1 MSESNFTASQ
11 EVDLAELQLQQ
22 ELRSMFDVDAQTY
35 LQSYIDIVE
44 RLQANSWTADIQEMY
59 RCVHTIKGGAVTVGA
74 DAILYVSTLLE
85 EILSDLRYLQIA
97 PPLEDNRLSQMLLEA
112 GELLTA
118 SLQVQDTG
126 TAASSAVQ
134 PSLDRLNDLRQTMQE
149 SYLAEI
155 NEKTQLFIEFAEQG
169 FDLVVLD
176 LDMAIEQLPDTGKVP
191 NDTLQITKETL
202 KQLIQIG
209 KDLEFEKGWIEL
221 LQKSKQFLTRLEA
234 DFWKAE
240 FSGFLKELKACA
252 RVGGVVKKPAPEK
265 EKSVT
270 VTFGAEEKA
279 SESQPKSIQ
288 PEKPDR
294 DATAN
299 LQIPVPLE
307 RLNLSAQHM
316 VETLLSARSCQGY
329 NQVLQNQLAQLTNL
343 SKEIVSNISQL
354 RQLQNDYA
362 LLEDLQQDR
371 DRSGD
376 GPKLETYRRGY
387 TIINRLL
394 ESSLR
399 ISELGAEASIASR
412 NTTESISLLDRN
424 LLNLQRTVEE
434 SRLIPF
440 SKLVFRARA
449 ILRDLTTRYS
459 KPVQLIVQGEKLQ
472 LDVGTLQSLEPVLL
486 HLLRNSFDHGLES
499 PEDRTAKGKPSQG
512 TIVLSLRRQGNF
524 YQLNIQDDGRGIDG
538 EVIKKIAKEKGM
550 LLTNTDTPA
559 DILTVICQPGFSS
572 KSEVSDISGRGVGMD
587 VVNSQILSLGGQLS
601 LDTAVGKGSTFQL
614 RLPVPHLLVRCI
626 LVRVGENKFA
636 IPTEEVLTTT
646 IWNNLSDRKTVQP
659 GSIFSYLIEQEDG
672 SIPALDLLEYWRK
685 GITRELSET
694 AICLRIRSSSLTA
707 TQQKKEVWLLADDLI
722 DQLDLLINPIPEP
735 LIAPVGLMGV
745 SLQNDGSLIPI
756 IEPSSLAQQLWV
768 GLAEEAESGYDDYIG
783 SDYVSY
789 FEEVEDDDDEK
800 SGFATQTILVVDD
813 AALIRRRL
821 EVSLS
826 NNGYTVYT
834 CRDGLEAWN
843 WLQSNSAPAMM
854 ITDLEMPGMDGFT
867 LISKCRENGI
877 TFPIMVSSSR
887 LSEEWGKEARRVGAT
902 DYLTKGFTTP
912 ELLEKV
918 KMYINQ

>member
-1 MSESNFTASQ
+1 MSESNFIASQ

-74 DAILYVSTLLE
+74 DAILFVSTLLE

-97 PPLEDNRLSQMLLEA
+97 PPLEDNQLSQMLLEA

-118 SLQVQDTG
+118 SLQVQETG
-126 TAASSAVQ
+126 KAANSIVQ
-134 PSLDRLNDLRQTMQE
+134 PSLDRLNDLRQTMQQ
-149 SYLAEI
+149 SYLSEI

-191 NDTLQITKETL
+191 NDALQITKETL

-209 KDLEFEKGWIEL
+209 KDLEFEKGWLDL

-240 FSGFLKELKACA
+240 FPGFLKELKTCA
-252 RVGGVVKKPAPEK
+252 RVGGVVKKPALEK
-265 EKSVT
+265 EQSVG
-270 VTFGAEEKA
+270 VAFAAEEKTL
-279 SESQPKSIQ
+279 ESQPKSIQ

-329 NQVLQNQLAQLTNL
+329 NQVLQNQLAQLTTL
-343 SKEIVSNISQL
+343 SKEIVGNISQL

-362 LLEDLQQDR
+362 LLEDLQQDQ

-412 NTTESISLLDRN
+412 HTTESISLLDRN

-538 EVIKKIAKEKGM
+538 EVIKRIALEKGM
-550 LLTNTDTPA
+550 PLTNTDTPA
-559 DILTVICQPGFSS
+559 NILAVICQPGFSS

-587 VVNSQILSLGGQLS
+587 VVSSQILGLGGQLI
-601 LDTAVGKGSTFQL
+601 LDTVVGKGSTFQL

-646 IWNNLSDRKTVQP
+646 IWDNLSDRKTVQP
-659 GSIFSYLIEQEDG
+659 GSIFTYLIEQEDG

-722 DQLDLLINPIPEP
+722 DQLDLLINPIPDP

-768 GLAEEAESGYDDYIG
+768 GLAEDAQSGYDAYMG

-789 FEEVEDDDDEK
+789 FEEAEEDDGER

-877 TFPIMVSSSR
+877 NIPIMVSSSR

-918 KMYINQ
+918 KMHINQ